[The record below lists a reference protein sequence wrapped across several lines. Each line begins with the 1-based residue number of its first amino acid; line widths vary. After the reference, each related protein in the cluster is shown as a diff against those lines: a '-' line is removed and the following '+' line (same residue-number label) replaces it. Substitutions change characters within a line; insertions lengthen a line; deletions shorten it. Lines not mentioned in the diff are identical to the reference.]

1 MHYNTIKE
9 AFETG
14 RKGYLAIADI
24 LEYLETCVTEN
35 RDINGKSTIPFGS
48 IAEIVDTYLEGIDLS
63 AHAWRVIY
71 RSASTSQ
78 ILRDAT
84 TLTPRV

>member
-1 MHYNTIKE
+1 MDYNTIKE

-14 RKGYLAIADI
+14 RQGYLAIADI
-24 LEYLETCVTEN
+24 VGYLETCISEN
-35 RDINGKSTIPFGS
+35 TDINGEFTIHFES
-48 IAEIVDTYLEGIDLS
+48 IAEIVDTYLEGIDVN

-71 RSASTSQ
+71 RAASCSE

-84 TLTPRV
+84 SN